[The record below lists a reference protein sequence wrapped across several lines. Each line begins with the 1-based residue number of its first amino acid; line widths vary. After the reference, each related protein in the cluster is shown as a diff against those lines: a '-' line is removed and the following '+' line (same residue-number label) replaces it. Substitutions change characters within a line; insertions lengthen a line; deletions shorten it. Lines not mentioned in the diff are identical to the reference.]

1 MAGTILL
8 VSIINFLFVLVGY
21 FMARTL
27 QCDTEREEGFV
38 SKIRKPKFDDED
50 VFVPED

>member
-1 MAGTILL
+1 MAGIILL
-8 VSIINFLFVLVGY
+8 VSIMNFLFVLVGY

-27 QCDTEREEGFV
+27 QDDTKKEETFIG
-38 SKIRKPKFDDED
+38 KIRKPKFDDED